1 MCNLFLIFFV
11 DVLIVVYKPSVY
23 LIDVKVYLTFIYFSL
38 QTTYFFGIE
47 SIHAF
52 YFVNNV
58 VAYKDLLILGKGGKF
73 V

>member
-23 LIDVKVYLTFIYFSL
+23 LIDVKVHLTFIYFSL
-38 QTTYFFGIE
+38 QTNYFFGIE

-58 VAYKDLLILGKGGKF
+58 VAYKALLILGKGGKF